1 ARGRGAGVVDMK
13 GGLVVVAAALR
24 ALADAGCLAE
34 VPVRFVTVG
43 DEEVGSPESQPLIRA
58 LAKDARA
65 GLGFESGREGDVI
78 VTARKGTASLHVVA
92 HGRAAHAGN
101 HHEQG
106 KNAIWALARFVD
118 RVHGLTDYA

>member
-1 ARGRGAGVVDMK
+1 
-13 GGLVVVAAALR
+13 
-24 ALADAGCLAE
+24 LAE

-92 HGRAAHAGN
+92 QGRAAHAGN

-106 KNAIWALARFVD
+106 KNAIWAMARFID
-118 RVHGLTDYA
+118 RVQGLTDYARGRTVNVGKIAGGTSKNTVPEHAEAWVD